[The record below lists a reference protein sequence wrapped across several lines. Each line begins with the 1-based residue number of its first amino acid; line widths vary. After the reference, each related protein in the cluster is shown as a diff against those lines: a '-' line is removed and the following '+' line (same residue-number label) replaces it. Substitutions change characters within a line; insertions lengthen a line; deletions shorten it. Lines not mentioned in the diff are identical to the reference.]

1 MASKNPLYFLT
12 HEGNPDIFSGYG
24 IPVLDGEK
32 SSLLGML
39 MVDRSSTCPEEYLHD
54 LAATF
59 GGVLIGQMTKN
70 GDRGILTEMVI
81 EEPVSLGLL
90 KDGFFDPIAEG
101 IGGYLL
107 TCLKDRYLP
116 KPKLKLHWSSEE
128 RLWVSEL
135 VLGGVPQ
142 RECEVKSYAGD
153 VV

>member
-24 IPVLDGEK
+24 IPVLDGKK
-32 SSLLGML
+32 SPLLGML
-39 MVDRSSTCPEEYLHD
+39 MVDRPSTCPDEYLQD
-54 LAATF
+54 LTARF
-59 GGVLIGQMTKN
+59 GGVLIGKMTKN
-70 GDRGILTEMVI
+70 GDRGILTEMII
-81 EEPVSLGLL
+81 EEPMSLGLL
-90 KDGFFDPIAEG
+90 KDGLCDPIAEG

-116 KPKLKLHWSSEE
+116 KPKLRLHWSSEE

-135 VLGGVPQ
+135 GLGGVPQ
-142 RECEVKSYAGD
+142 REREVPNYAGN